1 MLYYN
6 QYYMENLFEVQCHPW
21 AINLILFHFQFKYTY
36 QVDIQITYWKIDNFC
51 FPYSSS
57 KEKKITFLTSKFI
70 FTTGDKFEW
79 VLACWF
85 WEKHKLYLSET
96 QQMEHVLILEL
107 PTTHSLNDTLSQA
120 LDIEYT
126 YTSSFLET
134 TCCTADKIQH
144 LSSASPTRQVP
155 VDPE

>member
-1 MLYYN
+1 
-6 QYYMENLFEVQCHPW
+6 
-21 AINLILFHFQFKYTY
+21 
-36 QVDIQITYWKIDNFC
+36 
-51 FPYSSS
+51 
-57 KEKKITFLTSKFI
+57 
-70 FTTGDKFEW
+70 
-79 VLACWF
+79 
-85 WEKHKLYLSET
+85 
-96 QQMEHVLILEL
+96 MEHVLILEL